1 MKNTMS
7 AKQSSLASQFISYI
21 AVIIITSMSIDAYY
35 QYKIENDI
43 INRTLHAQGKSLAEL
58 LASISVDALLVYDDV
73 TLNDYV
79 KFTSLQNNIVF
90 SAVVNNERISLTHFL
105 NVNNDYIKNIPGAV
119 EAVDIQPVLDAL
131 RKNKN
136 ILFVETPVIFNDE
149 VLAYSWVGIDRK
161 PYLEQSKNIL
171 IKIILVTVILGLF
184 IAIGII
190 LLFRYKIFNPIEL
203 LIQSTRNISKFE
215 FENPIVIKGK
225 GELSILADSFDKM
238 RGHLKETMET
248 RDRVMTELSELNES
262 LEERVYKRTSELQ
275 MLNSKIAHQ
284 AMHDPLTGLPNRLLL
299 AEKLDAEIS
308 HAFRNKTKL
317 AVFMIDLNNFK
328 DVNDTLG
335 HSVGDGLLKDVAQR
349 IRFSLRSSDTVCRLG
364 GDEFA
369 VVLPDANSDDAI
381 KIAKKIL
388 ENLEPSFNLDNHIM
402 KIGASIGISIFP
414 EHGDDHTSLIRM
426 ADVAM
431 YDAKKNSRHISLY
444 NVDLDKYTKSRL
456 ALMHEL
462 DEAIKNN
469 QLELYYQPKVSLHN
483 GRVLSV
489 EALIRWCHPDRGMI
503 MPDEFIPFAEDSTLI
518 NELSYWVINQA
529 YAQWR
534 EWKDKGHNLQIA
546 INLSAHN
553 FADPNL
559 PMLINKF
566 NKKYDMQEA
575 GIKLEITE
583 STIMSNVDGVMNV
596 MADENMKNI
605 QYSID
610 DFGTGYSSLSYL
622 KKLTVSEV
630 KIDRTFVSDMSTDE
644 DDECIVRSVID
655 LAHNLGHNVVAEGV
669 ETWEVLQQLIEMN
682 CDEVQGYYFS
692 RPVAHHEII
701 SVINSIENESLCI
714 GEKVNMK

>member
-1 MKNTMS
+1 MKNKILGS
-7 AKQSSLASQFISYI
+7 QSGLASQFISYI

-35 QYKIENDI
+35 QYKSESDI
-43 INRTLHAQGKSLAEL
+43 INRTLHAQGKSLGEL

-73 TLNDYV
+73 TLNDYA
-79 KFTSLQNNIVF
+79 KFASLQNNIVF
-90 SAVVNNERISLTHFL
+90 SAVVNKDKVSLTHFL
-105 NVNNDYIKNIPGAV
+105 NDTNNYVKNIPGAV
-119 EAVDIQPVLDAL
+119 EAVDIQPVLDEL
-131 RKNKN
+131 RMNKD
-136 ILFVETPVIFNDE
+136 ILFVETPVVFNGE
-149 VLAYSWVGIDRK
+149 VLAYSWVGMDRK
-161 PYLEQSKNIL
+161 PYLEQSKNNL
-171 IKIILVTVILGLF
+171 IKIILVTVFLGLF
-184 IAIGII
+184 IAVGII

-203 LIQSTRNISKFE
+203 LIESTRNISKFE
-215 FENPIVIKGK
+215 FESPVVIKGK

-238 RGHLKETMET
+238 RGHLKDVMET
-248 RDRVMTELSELNES
+248 RNRVMLELSELNES

-299 AEKLDAEIS
+299 AEKLDTEIS
-308 HAFRNKTKL
+308 HAVRDETKL

-349 IRFSLRSSDTVCRLG
+349 IKFSLRSSDTVCRLG

-369 VVLPDANSDDAI
+369 VVLPDANCEDAI
-381 KIAKKIL
+381 KIAKKVL

-402 KIGASIGISIFP
+402 KIGASIGVSIFP
-414 EHGDDHTSLIRM
+414 DHGDDHTSLIRL

-431 YDAKKNSRHISLY
+431 YDAKKNSRHISMY
-444 NVDLDKYTKSRL
+444 NIDLDKYTKSRL

-489 EALIRWCHPDRGMI
+489 EALIRWNHPERGLI

-518 NELSYWVINQA
+518 NELSYWVVKHA
-529 YAQWR
+529 YEQWR
-534 EWKDKGHNLQIA
+534 EWRDRGVNLQIA
-546 INLSAHN
+546 VNLSAHN
-553 FADPNL
+553 FVDPNL
-559 PMLINKF
+559 PVFISKC
-566 NKKYDMQEA
+566 NKKYDMQET

-596 MADENMKNI
+596 MADPNMKNI

-669 ETWEVLQQLIEMN
+669 ETREVLQQLIDMS

-692 RPVAHHEII
+692 KPVAHHEIV
-701 SVINSIENESLCI
+701 SVINRIENDFQSNV
-714 GEKVNMK
+714 EKVSLS